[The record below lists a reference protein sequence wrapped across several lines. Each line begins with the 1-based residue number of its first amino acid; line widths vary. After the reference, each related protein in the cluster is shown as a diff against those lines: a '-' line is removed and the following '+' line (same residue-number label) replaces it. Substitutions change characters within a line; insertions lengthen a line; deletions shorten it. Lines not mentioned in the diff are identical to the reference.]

1 MMLQKKRKEVSLNEE
16 TIVLLKIQAE
26 KEGRN
31 LKNFM
36 EQILIKKAQDF
47 ELSNEYKLM
56 MDEMLEK
63 HKKGELNYAP
73 WEDVKNK
80 VFQK

>member
-16 TIVLLKIQAE
+16 TIVLLNIQAE

-56 MDEMLEK
+56 VDEMLEK
-63 HKKGELNYAP
+63 HKKGELNYTP
-73 WEDVKNK
+73 WEDMKNK